1 MRAVISTKGP
11 LIGAA
16 ALVLAAAGCA
26 SSGERFTPAAYE
38 AVLQQ
43 WTGRSESDL
52 INAWGVP
59 DKSQLLSSGGQVL
72 EYNVRKGDKVTCSTL
87 FTTNL
92 TGMIE
97 RWTYKGTSCHPLQS
111 NAASR

>member
-1 MRAVISTKGP
+1 MRAVVSINGL

-16 ALVLAAAGCA
+16 AIVLAGAGCA

-52 INAWGVP
+52 INTWGVP
-59 DKSQLLSSGGQVL
+59 DKSQLLSGGGQVL
-72 EYNVRKGDKVTCSTL
+72 EYDARKGDKVTCATL

-92 TGMIE
+92 TGTIE
-97 RWTYKGTSCHPLQS
+97 RWTYSGTSCRPLNV